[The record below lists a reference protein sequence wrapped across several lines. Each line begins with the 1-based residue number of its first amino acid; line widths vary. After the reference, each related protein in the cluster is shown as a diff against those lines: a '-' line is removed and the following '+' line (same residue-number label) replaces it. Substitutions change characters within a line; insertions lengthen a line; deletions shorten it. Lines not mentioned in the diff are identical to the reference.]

1 MFNNNNTIS
10 TLISKNITL
19 ASFRW
24 RRESQVLTQ
33 LQDLATRLQLQ
44 TPPPSVPITKADS
57 RRSSK
62 RLQNQQTAFE
72 NAGFQ
77 ITEPTAKASLNGS
90 QPQGINAFGSQNE
103 FNASMFALP
112 YLQQFANQA
121 NGGNRTGRFKLFS
134 FLFELFFNLL
144 YLLIFFFFF

>member
-1 MFNNNNTIS
+1 M
-10 TLISKNITL
+10 
-19 ASFRW
+19 
-24 RRESQVLTQ
+24 
-33 LQDLATRLQLQ
+33 QLQ

-77 ITEPTAKASLNGS
+77 ITEPSSKASVNGS
-90 QPQGINAFGSQNE
+90 QSQGLNVFGSQNE

-112 YLQQFANQA
+112 FLQQYPAQGN
-121 NGGNRTGRFKLFS
+121 NGNRTGEIFIVNR
-134 FLFELFFNLL
+134 L
-144 YLLIFFFFF
+144 YINKVNKKF

>member
-1 MFNNNNTIS
+1 MVW
-10 TLISKNITL
+10 
-19 ASFRW
+19 FRW

-62 RLQNQQTAFE
+62 RLQNQQSAFE

-77 ITEPTAKASLNGS
+77 VTEPTTKASLNGS

-121 NGGNRTGRFKLFS
+121 NGGNRTGSFKLFY
-134 FLFELFFNLL
+134 FLFQFFFNL
-144 YLLIFFFFF
+144 F

>member
-1 MFNNNNTIS
+1 MFQC
-10 TLISKNITL
+10 LYL
-19 ASFRW
+19 FFFRW

-62 RLQNQQTAFE
+62 RLQNQQNAFE

-77 ITEPTAKASLNGS
+77 ITEPNKTNICGS
-90 QPQGINAFGSQNE
+90 QSQGLNAFGSQNE
-103 FNASMFALP
+103 FNASMFAMP
-112 YLQQFANQA
+112 PFMQQQFV
-121 NGGNRTGRFKLFS
+121 NGNPVMARNGKES
-134 FLFELFFNLL
+134 
-144 YLLIFFFFF
+144 